1 MRSFS
6 ECFAIANRA
15 CSIIAILM
23 MQLSVL
29 MVAVAVVLFVALLV
43 IDCAEIPFYN
53 DG

>member
-6 ECFAIANRA
+6 ESFATANRA

-23 MQLSVL
+23 MQLFVL
-29 MVAVAVVLFVALLV
+29 MVAVAVVLFVALLI
-43 IDCAEIPFYN
+43 IDYTEIPFYN

>member
-1 MRSFS
+1 MRSFA
-6 ECFAIANRA
+6 ECFASANRA

-23 MQLSVL
+23 MQLFVL

-43 IDCAEIPFYN
+43 IDYAEIPYYN